1 MVVGPSDAGLVGPP
15 RYGSTDPSGRG
26 AALARGPMPLDS
38 SPMAVTEQ
46 RDDHNLREALT
57 APFSA
62 ITDHAWWHRHL
73 DPEERRRVM
82 NELAMT
88 RVEHWTW
95 RFTVMITLSVVVAVM
110 GLSAN
115 SAAVV
120 IGAMLLAPLMTP
132 VLATAA
138 SLSMSL
144 WSKAVV
150 AFFRVAVATAWC
162 IALAY
167 FLSRFLPDGQLPAE
181 VQSRTQPDIRD
192 LVVALAAG
200 AAGSY
205 ATVRRDA
212 SAALPGVAVAVALVP
227 PLGAVGMTL
236 EAGKTDL
243 AVGAMLLYTTN
254 LAAIIFAGV
263 MVFIATGFVPPRR
276 LSNTGLQLV
285 VAAVIAG
292 AIVAAIAVPLYRS
305 SADAVEA
312 VQDEVAAQAIVDE
325 WLEGRSDLSSDVDV
339 NEDSVVVQLRG
350 FEAPPDDT
358 ELTEALQRELGE
370 VSVLVEWIRTER
382 ATTTLPAAPTD
393 EDLLLA
399 EVQTEVD
406 GWLASEAT
414 GDFALEHVSI
424 TDGVVRVDVAGA
436 GDPPA
441 VQPLVDRIRTEVDA
455 DLSIRLNWTERE
467 TITPGTTVPP
477 VELVE
482 TDLRIVVDEWAARV
496 GVTVDS
502 FTYDGDSAMIEV
514 TGSQEPLIYR
524 LVDDLEAVVEGE
536 LRVDVLFTERRQV
549 TTTQLVNQL
558 FDPDAPTTAT
568 TAGDG

>member
-1 MVVGPSDAGLVGPP
+1 MAA
-15 RYGSTDPSGRG
+15 TD
-26 AALARGPMPLDS
+26 
-38 SPMAVTEQ
+38 Q
-46 RDDHNLREALT
+46 RDDLKLREALT
-57 APFSA
+57 APFAA

-95 RFTVMITLSVVVAVM
+95 RFTVMLTLSVVVAVM

-144 WSKAVV
+144 WAKAIV
-150 AFFRVAVATAWC
+150 AFLRVAVATAWC
-162 IALAY
+162 IGLAY
-167 FLSRFLPDGQLPAE
+167 LLSMLLPDGPLPNE
-181 VQSRTQPDIRD
+181 VQARTQPDIRD

-205 ATVRRDA
+205 ATVRKDA

-227 PLGAVGMTL
+227 PLGAVGITL
-236 EAGKTDL
+236 EAGDLDL

-305 SADAVEA
+305 SANAVEA
-312 VQDEVAAQAIVDE
+312 AQDEVTARGIVDD
-325 WLEGRSDLSSDVDV
+325 WLDGRDLSPQVDV
-339 NEDSVVVQLRG
+339 GDDTVVVELRG

-358 ELTEALQRELGE
+358 QLTEALQREFGE
-370 VSVLVEWIRTER
+370 VNVIVEWIRTER
-382 ATTTLPAAPTD
+382 ATTTVAPTPTD
-393 EDLLLA
+393 DDMLLDQVRA
-399 EVQTEVD
+399 EVD
-406 GWLASEAT
+406 DWLVEGGG
-414 GDFALEHVSI
+414 GDYAIEHLSI
-424 TDGVVRVDVAGA
+424 TEGVVRVDVAGA
-436 GDPPA
+436 GSPPP
-441 VQPLVDRIRTEVDA
+441 VEGLVERIGTNVDA
-455 DLSIRLNWTERE
+455 DLTLRLNWTERE

-477 VELVE
+477 VQLVE
-482 TDLRIVVDEWAARV
+482 DSMRLVVEDWAVRV
-496 GVTVDS
+496 GVTLDD
-502 FTYDGDSAMIEV
+502 FTYDGDTAVVEV

-524 LVDDLEAVVEGE
+524 LVEDLEALVDGGPLE
-536 LRVDVLFTERRQV
+536 VDVLFTERRQV
-549 TTTQLVNQL
+549 TTTNAINQL
-558 FDPDAPTTAT
+558 FDPDATTTTTAT
-568 TAGDG
+568 TAADG

>member
-1 MVVGPSDAGLVGPP
+1 MAA
-15 RYGSTDPSGRG
+15 TD
-26 AALARGPMPLDS
+26 
-38 SPMAVTEQ
+38 Q
-46 RDDHNLREALT
+46 RDDLKLREALT
-57 APFSA
+57 APFAA

-95 RFTVMITLSVVVAVM
+95 RFTVMLTLSVVVAVM

-144 WSKAVV
+144 WGKAIV
-150 AFFRVAVATAWC
+150 AFLRVAVATAWC

-167 FLSRFLPDGQLPAE
+167 LLSRFLPDGPLPNE
-181 VQSRTQPDIRD
+181 VRSRTQPDIRD

-205 ATVRRDA
+205 ATVRKDA

-227 PLGAVGMTL
+227 PLGAVGITL
-236 EAGKTDL
+236 EAGDLKL

-312 VQDEVAAQAIVDE
+312 AQEQGTARAIVDE
-325 WLEGRSDLSSDVDV
+325 WLDGRDLSSQVDISG
-339 NEDSVVVQLRG
+339 DQVVVELRG
-350 FEAPPDDT
+350 FEPPPDDT

-370 VSVLVEWIRTER
+370 VTVIVEWIRTER
-382 ATTTLPAAPTD
+382 ATTTVPAAPTD
-393 EDLLLA
+393 DDLLLDQ
-399 EVQTEVD
+399 VRTEVEAWLSD
-406 GWLASEAT
+406 GED
-414 GDFALEHVSI
+414 GDYALEHVSI

-436 GDPPA
+436 GEPPP
-441 VQPLVDRIRTEVDA
+441 VQPLVDRIGTNVDA
-455 DLSIRLNWTERE
+455 DLTLRLNWTERE

-477 VELVE
+477 VQQVE
-482 TDLRIVVDEWAARV
+482 DDMRLVVDEWAARV
-496 GVTVDS
+496 GVTVDD
-502 FTYDGDSAMIEV
+502 FTYDGDSAVVEV
-514 TGSQEPLIYR
+514 TGGQEPLIYR
-524 LVDDLEAVVEGE
+524 LVTDLEALADDDGF
-536 LRVDVLFTERRQV
+536 RVDVLYTERRQV
-549 TTTQLVNQL
+549 TTTAPGVNQL
-558 FDPDAPTTAT
+558 FDPDAPATAT
-568 TAGDG
+568 TAPGG